1 MAKCLKCGTVYCVY
15 GGSEGSECPKC
26 KSKDIDTSKE
36 KKILKKIVRLSKIRS
51 RNEINVK

>member
-26 KSKDIDTSKE
+26 KSKDINTSKE
-36 KKILKKIVRLSKIRS
+36 KKILKK
-51 RNEINVK
+51 